1 MKSMVKKL
9 KGEINK
15 LVKWLDIR
23 QQRNKKDDQNIE
35 KAEKAIVLVAVFI
48 TEDTIIHTT
57 NPVLTFSI
65 LEDTEETRK
74 QIRT

>member
-1 MKSMVKKL
+1 MIRTLRRQRKL
-9 KGEINK
+9 S
-15 LVKWLDIR
+15 
-23 QQRNKKDDQNIE
+23 
-35 KAEKAIVLVAVFI
+35 IVLVAVFI
-48 TEDTIIHTT
+48 TEDIIIYTT